1 MIWVVSQVV
10 ALTSRD
16 TQNNPLSVKVSI
28 STFICAHFCR
38 KHKEKKKDYIMSPGH
53 VKWSCVEYRIP
64 TVFWGQPWRIPQ
76 HREGHSDTHTHS
88 FGHSQKPKNFKTV
101 NQIMPLFSTIQWLSY
116 LEENPNHDLDLS
128 DPMTPGYFSNFLP
141 LWPLCPTPDPTG
153 HTRLSHIP
161 QSCQANACP
170 RTLYLLSSLECPSAQ
185 ILTWFT
191 PSIHSGLQANVNSSE
206 TFPDHS
212 SNRDGCVPLFIFF
225 LCFIF
230 LQSIYHYLLL

>member
-1 MIWVVSQVV
+1 MVV
-10 ALTSRD
+10 LTSRV

-28 STFICAHFCR
+28 STFICARFCR
-38 KHKEKKKDYIMSPGH
+38 KHKEKEKDYIMSPGH

-76 HREGHSDTHTHS
+76 YKGHSDTHPHS

-116 LEENPNHDLDLS
+116 LEENPNHDLHLP
-128 DPMTPGYFSNFLP
+128 DPMTPGYFSNFP
-141 LWPLCPTPDPTG
+141 PLCPAADPTR

-170 RTLYLLSSLECPSAQ
+170 RTFVFALFPGMPVCSNTHMVYSL
-185 ILTWFT
+185 
-191 PSIHSGLQANVNSSE
+191 NSFRSPGKCQ
-206 TFPDHS
+206 FL
-212 SNRDGCVPLFIFF
+212 RDLPWPFI
-225 LCFIF
+225 
-230 LQSIYHYLLL
+230 